1 MEEDVRQKLIEA
13 GRILKQAVSEAA
25 EKIAPGVKILDVA
38 EFVESRIVELGAK
51 PAFPANISINSDAA
65 HFTPKRNDDR
75 VFREGDVVKL
85 DVGAHI
91 DGYIADMAITV
102 DLGDNTELVKASR
115 EALEAAIEV
124 AGAGVSVSE
133 IGKAIEEARNPEGGR
148 GEIQNS
154 TLRKEVA

>member
-1 MEEDVRQKLIEA
+1 MDEDVRQKLIEA

-75 VFREGDVVKL
+75 VF
-85 DVGAHI
+85 
-91 DGYIADMAITV
+91 
-102 DLGDNTELVKASR
+102 
-115 EALEAAIEV
+115 
-124 AGAGVSVSE
+124 
-133 IGKAIEEARNPEGGR
+133 EGG
-148 GEIQNS
+148 GCC
-154 TLRKEVA
+154 KA